1 MKITLSIFLFCSS
14 LFAAPLFTSKI
25 CDQKGKEFLLE
36 ITKIQMSGR
45 GSFKIYKK
53 NPVTSNFDVYSSW
66 GFLEDMTGS
75 PNSNF
80 IKAKVTEM
88 RSNSLNEPYYDS
100 EVKSILYPDSSG
112 AGLVFNPMSQSNSS
126 RVQLS
131 HYYST
136 QYCK

>member
-1 MKITLSIFLFCSS
+1 MKIAMSIFLFCAS
-14 LFAAPLFTSKI
+14 LFANPIFSGKI
-25 CDQKGKEFLLE
+25 CDQNGNEFKLE

-45 GSFKIYKK
+45 GSFALYKK
-53 NPVTSNFDVYSSW
+53 NQVTSNFDVYSSW

-75 PNSNF
+75 LNSNF

-88 RSNSLNEPYYDS
+88 RSNGLNEPYNNN

-112 AGLVFNPMSQSNSS
+112 NGIVFNPMSQSTSS